1 METTVINAT
10 EYRDVPLSQLNESKT
25 NPRRVFDETSL
36 KELAASIR
44 SQGVLSPLLVRPLT
58 ENGFEIVAGA
68 RRYRAAQMA
77 EVATVPVRI
86 VHLSDAEALAAQLVE
101 NLIRAE
107 IHPMEEAEGFAR
119 LLALEEPKYSIEQ
132 IASRVGKQPSFVAS
146 RMKLIDLV
154 PAAVDAF
161 YANEIGV
168 GHALLLAKLPAD
180 QQEQALSA
188 CFKEVYNGEHKP
200 ARILLPVRN
209 LQFWIESNVLL
220 VLKDAPFD
228 KRDAQLVPTAGSCA
242 DCSKRTGHNK
252 LLFGDDLGKHG
263 DQCVDPQC
271 HQAKLSAHVAKTVA
285 AKPELVQISTA
296 YGTQKEGSPVLPRN
310 KYTAIRDDK
319 PKSNDEAKRP
329 EFKVCKFATDAIVT
343 EGSEIGTVHKVCAN
357 PVCPVHHPKKA
368 TNKSDAQ
375 FKAEQEKR
383 RREEAIANTAGLR
396 VLSAISAAV
405 PVRLMKRDLMFLA
418 ERMVNLLDENRAA
431 ILARQHGIK
440 KTKEKE
446 SIGKLFTSFLRRADE
461 STLGRAV
468 VEAVVLLTASRG
480 NASHVL
486 RDAAEFYKVDV
497 AAVTAQVKQEFTTKE
512 KAKAAKTATP
522 KPPAKAPA
530 KAPAKTA
537 KKVAA

>member
-10 EYRDVPLSQLNESKT
+10 EYRDLPLSQLNESKT
-25 NPRRVFDETSL
+25 NPRRVFEESAL

-77 EVATVPVRI
+77 ESATVPVRI
-86 VHLSDAEALAAQLVE
+86 VHLSDAESLAAQLVE

-132 IASRVGKQPSFVAS
+132 IAARVGKQPSFVAS

-188 CFKEVYNGEHKP
+188 SFKEVYNGSQNA

-209 LQFWIESNVLL
+209 LQFWIETNVLL

-242 DCSKRTGHNK
+242 DCAKRTGHNK
-252 LLFGDDLGKHG
+252 LLFSDDLGRQG
-263 DQCVDPQC
+263 DRCTDPGC
-271 HQAKLSAHVAKTVA
+271 YNVKLAAHVAKTVA

-319 PKSNDEAKRP
+319 PKSNEEAKRP

-343 EGSEIGTVHKVCAN
+343 EGSDIGTIHKVCKN
-357 PVCPVHHPKKA
+357 SDCPIHHPRKVNSNGA
-368 TNKSDAQ
+368 NDAA
-375 FKAEQEKR
+375 FRAEQEKR
-383 RREEAIANTAGLR
+383 RSEEAIANATGLR
-396 VLSAISAAV
+396 VLSAISVAV
-405 PVRLMKRDLMFLA
+405 PVRLMKRDLLFVV

-431 ILARQHGIK
+431 ILAKQHGIK
-440 KTKEKE
+440 KTKENE
-446 SIGKLFTSFLRRADE
+446 SVGKLFVAFLRRADE

-480 NASHVL
+480 DASHVL

-497 AAVTAQVKQEFTTKE
+497 AAITTTVKQEFAAKE

-522 KPPAKAPA
+522 KPAVKAPA
-530 KAPAKTA
+530 KVT
-537 KKVAA
+537 KKAAAA

>member
-10 EYRDVPLSQLNESKT
+10 EYRDLPLSQLNESKT
-25 NPRRVFDETSL
+25 NPRRVFDGTAL
-36 KELAASIR
+36 NELAASIR

-58 ENGFEIVAGA
+58 ETGFEIVAGA

-77 EVATVPVRI
+77 ESATVPVRI
-86 VHLSDAEALAAQLVE
+86 VHLSDAEVIEAQLVE

-119 LLALEEPKYSIEQ
+119 LLALDEPKYSIEQ
-132 IASRVGKQPSFVAS
+132 IAARVGKQPPFVAQ
-146 RMKLIDLV
+146 RIRLIDLA
-154 PAAVDAF
+154 PAAVEAF

-180 QQEQALSA
+180 QQQQALSA
-188 CFKEVYNGEHKP
+188 CFKEVYNGSQSA

-242 DCSKRTGHNK
+242 DCPKRTGHNK
-252 LLFGDDLGKHG
+252 LLFGDDLGRQG
-263 DQCVDPQC
+263 DRCTDPGCYQF
-271 HQAKLSAHVAKTVA
+271 KLSAHVAKSVA
-285 AKPELVQISTA
+285 AKPEIVQISTA

-310 KYTAIRDDK
+310 KYTTVRDDK

-329 EFKVCKFATDAIVT
+329 EFKVCKFTTDAIVT
-343 EGSEIGTVHKVCAN
+343 EGSDIGTVHKVCAN
-357 PVCPVHHPKKA
+357 PACPIHHPKKVNGA
-368 TNKSDAQ
+368 SDAQ

-383 RREEAIANTAGLR
+383 RREEAIANATGLR

-405 PVRLMKRDLMFLA
+405 PVRLMKRDLLFVA
-418 ERMVNLLDENRAA
+418 EHIVNLLDENRAA
-431 ILARQHGIK
+431 ILAKQHGIK
-440 KTKEKE
+440 KTKENE
-446 SIGKLFTSFLRRADE
+446 SVGKLFVAFLRRAEE

-468 VEAVVLLTASRG
+468 VEAVVLLMASRG

-497 AAVTAQVKQEFTTKE
+497 AAVTTTVKQEFAAKE
-512 KAKAAKTATP
+512 KAKAEKKVIP
-522 KPPAKAPA
+522 KQPTKSASKPI
-530 KAPAKTA
+530 